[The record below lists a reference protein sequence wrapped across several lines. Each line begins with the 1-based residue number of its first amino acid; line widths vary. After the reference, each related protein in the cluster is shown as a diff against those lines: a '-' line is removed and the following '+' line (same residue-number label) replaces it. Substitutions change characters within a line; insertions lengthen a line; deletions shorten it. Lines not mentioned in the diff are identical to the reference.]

1 MKKSKKGLLMKVEK
15 LERVKS
21 VEICIGDN
29 HISYEPQCSIHLRE
43 PGRCSVHRFVAT
55 LIGDDAL
62 YPFKKGDWVEIHPI
76 FWKYK
81 KNGKWV
87 NQILIN
93 NIKLVNDLK
102 DFDYE

>member
-1 MKKSKKGLLMKVEK
+1 MEVEQ
-15 LERVKS
+15 LGTIIRAEMRD
-21 VEICIGDN
+21 GDN
-29 HISYEPQCSIHLRE
+29 HVSYEPHCSIHLRE
-43 PGRCSVHRFVAT
+43 PGRCSVHRFVGT
-55 LIGDDAL
+55 LIGNDAL
-62 YPFKKGDWVEIHPI
+62 YPFKKGDWVKINPI

>member
-1 MKKSKKGLLMKVEK
+1 MEVEQ
-15 LERVKS
+15 
-21 VEICIGDN
+21 IGTIIRAKMSDGMN
-29 HISYEPQCSIHLRE
+29 HFSFQPQCSIHLRE

-81 KNGKWV
+81 ENGKWI

-93 NIKLVNDLK
+93 NIKLVNNLK
-102 DFDYE
+102 EFDYE